1 MSVYM
6 FTREQGSHQNCEHDF
21 DGNGG
26 EIAHSQ
32 HAGDMHFDDEENFK
46 SIGAYTP
53 DGIYLLRVAVHEI
66 GHVLGL
72 AHTNRSQSIMYA
84 IYHGTE
90 HSPEFELSR
99 QDRTEI
105 QKIYGV
111 CKGEFSTVF
120 DWVRKRPDNQF
131 IYNTYFFRE
140 NHYWMYENHA
150 NRTRYGDPLY
160 IAREWEKVPNKLD
173 GYLHLWYF
181 TGTDIVNE
189 AYFFKGEHYYKYDN
203 DNDRVYEGWPRLI
216 SDRFG
221 PKPGQS
227 EGIPNNLDTVF
238 FDMRD
243 KNIYF
248 FKDDM
253 VYVYDPREPEE
264 SQGCCVRK
272 RKIVEEFP
280 PASDQDRPLPAKLD
294 AVYYS
299 YGDQMMYFIKGEGLW
314 RNRVFDPRQRRQVN
328 SVQFLGKWYNK
339 WMDICDVQ
347 AH

>member
-1 MSVYM
+1 MP
-6 FTREQGSHQNCEHDF
+6 TGSHQNCEHDF

-32 HAGDMHFDDEENFK
+32 HAGNMHFDDEENFK
-46 SIGAYTP
+46 SIRSYTP

-72 AHTNRSQSIMYA
+72 AHTNKSQSIMYA
-84 IYHGTE
+84 IYHGAE
-90 HSPEFELSR
+90 LSPEFELSR
-99 QDRTEI
+99 EDRTEI

-111 CKGEFSTVF
+111 CKGRFSTVF

-160 IAREWEKVPNKLD
+160 IAREWNGVPNNPD
-173 GYLHLWYF
+173 GYVHTWYF
-181 TGTDIVNE
+181 TGTEIIDE
-189 AYFFKGEHYYKYDN
+189 AFFFKGEHYYKYNSEHDV
-203 DNDRVYEGWPRLI
+203 VYDGWPRLI
-216 SDRFG
+216 SEHFG
-221 PKPGQS
+221 PKPGET
-227 EGIPNNLDTVF
+227 EGIPDNIDTVF

-248 FKDDM
+248 FKGDT
-253 VYVYDPREPEE
+253 VYVYDPKEPEE
-264 SQGCCVRK
+264 SRGCCVRK
-272 RKIVEEFP
+272 RKIWEEFP
-280 PASDQDRPLPAKLD
+280 PAEGQDPLPADLD

-299 YGDQMMYFIKGEGLW
+299 YQDKMMYFFKGEKLW
-314 RNRVFDPRQRRQVN
+314 KNSVFDPRQRRIYN
-328 SVQFLGKWYNK
+328 SVELLGNWWQR

-347 AH
+347 AR